1 MRLNAVPHGCL
12 HEPLAIIKLIL
23 VILGCIITILTGS
36 LLIRHRQLI
45 EYFKDSF
52 TFIKDDYQA
61 EQEIQYGTVFSELG
75 RTIKYGLKA
84 LGKSSSQESFGG
96 NRPNEINQILVL
108 IGKLII
114 ATGILGIIIIVIG
127 TLWMISESK
136 INVNLY

>member
-1 MRLNAVPHGCL
+1 MEL
-12 HEPLAIIKLIL
+12 LAIIKLFL
-23 VILGCIITILTGS
+23 VILGCIITILTGV

-61 EQEIQYGTVFSELG
+61 EQEIQYENVFSALE
-75 RTIKYGLKA
+75 RTIKYGLKV

-96 NRPNEINQILVL
+96 NTSNEINQILVL

-114 ATGILGIIIIVIG
+114 VTGILGIIIIVIG
-127 TLWMISESK
+127 TLWMIAESE
-136 INVNLY
+136 INVNLD